1 MSQREQITGLKGR
14 FPFRLGTSSYII
26 PDDILPNVRFLAGR
40 VDDIELILFESD
52 EMSNI
57 PDEATVAEL
66 KQLADDNGLTYTVHL
81 PLDADLGETD
91 DDARARSV
99 GKCRRVIE
107 TMASVDPHAH
117 IVHFHKPV
125 EPLTEWADACDRS
138 LGELCAI
145 VDHPELLAVETL
157 AYPYEWVDDIVRKH
171 GASICIDVGHVLL
184 SDYSLAEYLDRY
196 IDRMSVMHLHG
207 IIDGKDH
214 ASLEGLTQSQLA
226 LILQSVGGEGAE
238 TRVVTLEIFSEAD
251 LVASEA
257 VLARDVQ

>member
-1 MSQREQITGLKGR
+1 MEAPLSQREQITGLKGR

-81 PLDADLGETD
+81 PL
-91 DDARARSV
+91 
-99 GKCRRVIE
+99 
-107 TMASVDPHAH
+107 DPHAH